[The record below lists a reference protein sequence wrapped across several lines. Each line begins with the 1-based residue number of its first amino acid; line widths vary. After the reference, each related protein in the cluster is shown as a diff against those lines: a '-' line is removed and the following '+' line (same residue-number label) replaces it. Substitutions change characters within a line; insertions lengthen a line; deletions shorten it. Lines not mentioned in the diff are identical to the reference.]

1 MLPQGTGLQCL
12 HSSSDVDDSVTVN
25 ESAGFGIGPNVWWIA
40 CCLQFERRHNTSPE
54 WSTMPC
60 YDCWQK
66 VNSQSKLVKAK
77 PQLPA
82 EFRTGSPRLNK
93 QNLNLTSKRERE
105 GRRLWPC
112 RKSVARDDTVYR
124 LNKNSV
130 CPGLILRPVKT
141 IFVRACNVLRW
152 LHLNVLL
159 GFCPF

>member
-1 MLPQGTGLQCL
+1 MSDGSLVVCSLRGVTTPHLNDQQCRVMTADKKL
-12 HSSSDVDDSVTVN
+12 IHSRN
-25 ESAGFGIGPNVWWIA
+25 
-40 CCLQFERRHNTSPE
+40 
-54 WSTMPC
+54 WS
-60 YDCWQK
+60 K
-66 VNSQSKLVKAK
+66 QSR
-77 PQLPA
+77 LPA

-141 IFVRACNVLRW
+141 IFVRACNVLR
-152 LHLNVLL
+152 
-159 GFCPF
+159 